1 MGCTGTPHFD
11 AGYQKEA
18 AMSNDWTDAV
28 ADFMLRFRQELPM
41 KPAFPKQE
49 TMDLRVRLTAEEFCE
64 FLRDAGYTYELQ
76 VYHADVPGEVF
87 ESYGGPD
94 LSGRS
99 LPKTADACIDSLYVI
114 IGNLLAMG
122 IDPRPLFDAVHGANM
137 AKVGGPV
144 VNGKTMKPDG
154 WAPPDIE
161 GELRKQGWEG

>member
-1 MGCTGTPHFD
+1 MENTP
-11 AGYQKEA
+11 
-18 AMSNDWTDAV
+18 MSIDWTDAV

-41 KPAFPKQE
+41 KPAFPNQE
-49 TMDLRVRLTAEEFCE
+49 TMDLRVRLTSEEYCE
-64 FLRDAGYTYELQ
+64 FLRDAGYTYELH

-87 ESYGGPD
+87 ESYGGPY

-144 VNGKTMKPDG
+144 VNGKTMKPEG
-154 WAPPDIE
+154 WQPPDIE